1 MAESGFKPSSTGPK
15 PVFCPQH
22 LNSSTT
28 ATGWLENVSRILYL
42 KSYIILQGESEER
55 GSAFPGRKMAYCQ
68 CHHCEREDEKAR
80 QGIALRF
87 TFKGF
92 SRQKL

>member
-1 MAESGFKPSSTGPK
+1 M
-15 PVFCPQH
+15 FCPQH

-55 GSAFPGRKMAYCQ
+55 DLLSLEEKWLIANVIIVKEKMRK
-68 CHHCEREDEKAR
+68 HAR
-80 QGIALRF
+80 GL
-87 TFKGF
+87 
-92 SRQKL
+92 L